1 MKISTGAL
9 HVKCNLH
16 LSDYLLLYTQY
27 CLYWLL
33 LYTNNT
39 FPIDF
44 QDISMVPLIHIL
56 HLSVFSFLELIYFL
70 MTLRPATAHPSISIY
85 PHALQHVQGGSP
97 ERLNLSSL
105 LAFLHPPHIIT
116 SLQTPQGFISWL
128 FVSVDIH
135 IIKTLHV
142 ESHQQDLSLVY
153 PWWFIAA
160 FVMLLCRYTLT
171 WYYFY

>member
-1 MKISTGAL
+1 MSSVIYIYLIIYCFMHNIVYTGFFCATIM
-9 HVKCNLH
+9 H
-16 LSDYLLLYTQY
+16 
-27 CLYWLL
+27 
-33 LYTNNT
+33 

-44 QDISMVPLIHIL
+44 QDFLMVPLIHVL

-70 MTLRPATAHPSISIY
+70 MMLRPATAHPSISIY
-85 PHALQHVQGGSP
+85 PHTLQHVQGGSP

-116 SLQTPQGFISWL
+116 SLQTPQEFISWL

-160 FVMLLCRYTLT
+160 FVMLLFRSTLT